1 MNSNFSTEH
10 STFATEYGGGAG
22 RAGGGGAQLGIRRIL
37 HQGAPL
43 IIGLFLG
50 LAIPSTVAIWFFMPT
65 EYVVSGDLRFLMN
78 DPKIMTSGDRRAA
91 DSFDKWL
98 TTQLALIQ
106 GPAVLNR
113 VIANPEV
120 RRLPEIANAKNPLAL
135 VRGKVRAQSKRNSE
149 LVSITARTHDPKT
162 GEILVSTVIAEYR
175 AFAAAQESNM
185 QGDIIGAL
193 NNEKSTQQVALD
205 NYRGLIRDLSER
217 LGVPVESLNQTG
229 PNDTDPFRGALADA
243 EAQIEATNKAVED
256 TQSKIDRV
264 VGALEKF
271 KKSPYEPLYELQIE
285 GNVERDGR
293 VTSIRARHQDAK
305 VQLDLAKTK
314 SQAGHPQLKALEST
328 FENLSTQLNEIE
340 KKVRDESLQSIQTA
354 LQEELEFRTRNKEAA
369 EGQKQVALAR
379 IEENR
384 KTQSGMSS
392 TKAELDELQIKAAQ
406 SQERVKKLQDQID
419 NLMVEQNAP
428 ARVLPMSDPVVPE
441 SPDYARKLQLM
452 ALAVLASLV
461 AGLGAALVKELTN
474 QHARSVQDLASITPL
489 PVLASVPDGRHEKLP
504 KDYQPA
510 LLTAD
515 HPDSPSADEYRRIL
529 ARIIYPPDDTLEV
542 NSCMITSATRGDG
555 KTTLACN
562 LAVSLSQAN
571 RRVLLVDVCP
581 RDPAIEKEFG
591 HDPGEGLA
599 EVLFDDVSY
608 QMLARPTEFEGLMVL
623 GPGLAADNLKSKL
636 ASREMMEFL
645 ETAEKEY
652 DHVIIDTPPC
662 LLMSDAKLLAPI
674 VDGIIVAV
682 GSGKSSLGMVRRCLS
697 ELDQVN
703 ANIIGLVLNSVKH
716 TRGGYLAKNVKLYY
730 GYDSGRAN
738 GKAHRDIPEMMFQ
751 NAETSAGPAVMLVT
765 GDSDDEF
772 GDTGHERDDE
782 FDRN

>member
-1 MNSNFSTEH
+1 MNSTFSTEH

-22 RAGGGGAQLGIRRIL
+22 RAGGGGGHLGIRRIL
-37 HQGAPL
+37 RQGAPL

-50 LAIPSTVAIWFFMPT
+50 LAIPSVVAIWFLMPT
-65 EYVVSGDLRFLMN
+65 EYTVSADLRFLMN
-78 DPKIMTSGDRRAA
+78 DPTIMSGGDRRTAA
-91 DSFDKWL
+91 SFDKWL
-98 TTQLALIQ
+98 TTQLAMIQ

-120 RRLPEIANAKNPLAL
+120 RRLPEIANAKDPLAF
-135 VRGKVRAQSKRNSE
+135 VQSKVRAQSKRNSE
-149 LVSITARTHDPKT
+149 LVSITAYMSDPKSAAV
-162 GEILVSTVIAEYR
+162 LVSTVISEYTD
-175 AFAAAQESNM
+175 FAAAQESNM

-205 NYRGLIRDLSER
+205 NYRALIRDLSEQ
-217 LGVPVESLNQTG
+217 LGVPVDSLKQTG
-229 PNDTDPFRGALADA
+229 PSDTDPFRGALADA

-264 VGALEKF
+264 GGALEKF
-271 KKSPYEPLYELQIE
+271 KTSPYEPLYELSIE
-285 GNVERDGR
+285 ANVDRDGR

-305 VQLDLAKTK
+305 VEWDLAKSK
-314 SQAGHPQLKALEST
+314 SQAGHPQLKGLEST
-328 FENLSTQLNEIE
+328 VENLSSQLRDIE
-340 KKVRDESLQSIQTA
+340 KDVREESLQGIQA
-354 LQEELEFRTRNKEAA
+354 LLREELESRTRYKEAA
-369 EGQKQVALAR
+369 EAQQQVALGR
-379 IEENR
+379 IEEH
-384 KTQSGMSS
+384 KKAQLAMSS
-392 TKAELDELQIKAAQ
+392 TKAELDELQIKADQ
-406 SQERVKKLQDQID
+406 SQDRVQKLQDQID
-419 NLMVEQNAP
+419 NMMVEQNAP
-428 ARVLPMSDPVVPE
+428 ARTSKMSDPVIPE
-441 SPDYARKLQLM
+441 SPDYSRKFQLM

-461 AGLGAALVKELTN
+461 AGFGAAIVKELTN

-504 KDYQPA
+504 KGYQPA

-697 ELDQVN
+697 ELDQVS

-716 TRGGYLAKNVKLYY
+716 TRGGYLAKNVQLYY
-730 GYDSGRAN
+730 GYDSGRTN

-751 NAETSAGPAVMLVT
+751 NSQTSTGPAVMLVS
-765 GDSDDEF
+765 GDSDDDV
-772 GDTGHERDDE
+772 GDAGHDRDDE
-782 FDRN
+782 FDRI